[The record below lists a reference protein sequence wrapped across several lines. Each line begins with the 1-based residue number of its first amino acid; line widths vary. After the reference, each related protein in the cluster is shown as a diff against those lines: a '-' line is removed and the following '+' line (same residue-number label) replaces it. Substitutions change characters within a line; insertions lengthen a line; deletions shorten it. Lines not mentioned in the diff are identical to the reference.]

1 MSFMRS
7 LLALCALG
15 LCSLAGHAQTTPAVS
30 TIVAF
35 SLSNPVGNVVKGPD
49 GALYGTALPVT
60 SIAGGLVWRSTA
72 DGSDVRTL
80 YQFTADDAIAPG
92 AGLTLASDS
101 LLYGTT
107 RFGKPADVTGTG
119 TVFRIAPNG
128 TGFQIIFRFAAT
140 TGSNELLSPKNTNGA
155 YPESELTEGNDG
167 YLYGV
172 ATAGG
177 PEGTGA
183 VFKLSKDGTDF
194 QLLKSFGALIRTLTG
209 FGGAEGT
216 VVADPTNASNRVARV
231 VKSATA
237 ELSAGVTVSTG
248 ANSTVGT
255 IPFTA
260 TSTRMTVRVYSPR
273 AGIPVR
279 LKVEDAA
286 DSTRSVETEALT
298 TLVNT
303 WETLTFDFANQ
314 VAGTA
319 ALNLAYTYNKASI
332 FFDYGKTGAAGG
344 SGTFYFDDV
353 LFDTSGGGGSSSFT
367 PITFDSSTVTYTL
380 TGFGGATAAVVA
392 DPDPTN
398 AANIVARVVKSATAE
413 LSAGVTVSTAP
424 NNTVGTIPFTATSTR
439 MTARVYSPRAGIPV
453 RLKVEDAADPTRSV
467 ETEALTTLV
476 NTWETLTFDFANQVA
491 GTAAL
496 NLAYTYNRLSIFFD
510 YGKTGAAGGSGTFY
524 FDDVLFDASGGGSS
538 FEPITFALACGPT
551 LTVDGAGPAGPLV
564 LGDDG
569 LFYGTTTTGGPDG
582 CGAVFRIGFDGAG
595 FQVLRH
601 FSAATADA
609 TTGLP
614 ENADGATPIG
624 GLIDGGDGVF
634 YGTATQGGTEGR
646 GVVYSITPAGVFNVL
661 HVFNNANGSRPL
673 AELLLGSDGKLYG
686 TTTAG
691 GVNSEGTTTSF
702 GTIFSIGRDGTG
714 FTRLYSFDGAQG
726 SAPGSQ
732 LLQLSSGVFVG
743 LTNSSGSCG
752 YGTLFRYSQAGDTV
766 DGNRRCGRS
775 NNNNNGGGT
784 AGLGLL
790 ALLGALALG
799 RRRRHG

>member
-1 MSFMRS
+1 MRS
-7 LLALCALG
+7 LMALCALG
-15 LCSLAGHAQTTPAVS
+15 FCSLSGHAQTTPAVS
-30 TIVAF
+30 TVVAF
-35 SLSNPVGNVVKGPD
+35 SLSNPVGNLVKGPD
-49 GALYGTALPVT
+49 GALYGTALPISGV
-60 SIAGGLVWRSTA
+60 AGGLVWRSTI

-80 YQFTADDAIAPG
+80 YQLTADDAISPG
-92 AGLTLASDS
+92 SGLMLASDG

-107 RFGKPADVTGTG
+107 RFGKGNDITGTG
-119 TVFRIAPNG
+119 TVFRIAPDG
-128 TGFQIIFRFAAT
+128 TRFQIIFRFAAT
-140 TGSNELLSPKNTNGA
+140 TSSNVLLSPKNTNGA
-155 YPESELTEGNDG
+155 YPEAELTEGVDG
-167 YLYGV
+167 YLYGT
-172 ATAGG
+172 ATTGG
-177 PEGTGA
+177 PEGTGT

-194 QLLKSFGALIRTLTG
+194 QLLKSFGAAIRTLTG
-209 FGGAEGT
+209 FGGAEDARL
-216 VVADPTNASNRVARV
+216 VADPTNAANIVARV

-237 ELSAGVTVSTG
+237 ESSAGVTVSTG
-248 ANSTVGT
+248 ANNTVGT
-255 IPFTA
+255 IPFTT

-286 DSTRSVETEALT
+286 E
-298 TLVNT
+298 
-303 WETLTFDFANQ
+303 
-314 VAGTA
+314 
-319 ALNLAYTYNKASI
+319 
-332 FFDYGKTGAAGG
+332 
-344 SGTFYFDDV
+344 
-353 LFDTSGGGGSSSFT
+353 
-367 PITFDSSTVTYTL
+367 
-380 TGFGGATAAVVA
+380 
-392 DPDPTN
+392 
-398 AANIVARVVKSATAE
+398 
-413 LSAGVTVSTAP
+413 
-424 NNTVGTIPFTATSTR
+424 
-439 MTARVYSPRAGIPV
+439 
-453 RLKVEDAADPTRSV
+453 PTRSV

-582 CGAVFRIGFDGAG
+582 CGAIFRIGFDGSG

-601 FSAATADA
+601 FSAATVDA

-646 GVVYSITPAGVFNVL
+646 GVVYSITPAGVFTVL
-661 HVFNNANGSRPL
+661 HVFNNANGARPL
-673 AELLLGSDGKLYG
+673 AELLLGTDGKLYG
-686 TTTAG
+686 TTAAG
-691 GVNSEGTTTSF
+691 GVNSTGTTTSF
-702 GTIFSIGRDGTG
+702 GTMFSIGRDGTG
-714 FTRLYSFDGAQG
+714 FTRLYSFDGSQG
-726 SAPGSQ
+726 SGPGSQ

-743 LTNSSGSCG
+743 LTGSSGSCG

-766 DGNRRCGRS
+766 EGNRRCGRS
-775 NNNNNGGGT
+775 DNNNGGGT

-799 RRRRHG
+799 RRRRD

>member
-1 MSFMRS
+1 M
-7 LLALCALG
+7 ALCALG
-15 LCSLAGHAQTTPAVS
+15 LCSLAGYAQTTPAVS
-30 TIVAF
+30 TVVAF
-35 SLSNPVGNVVKGPD
+35 SLSNPVGNLVKGPD
-49 GALYGTALPVT
+49 GALYGTALPISGV
-60 SIAGGLVWRSTA
+60 AGGLIWRSTV
-72 DGSDVRTL
+72 DGSNVRTL
-80 YQFTADDAIAPG
+80 YQLTRDDAISPG
-92 AGLTLASDS
+92 AGLMLASDG

-107 RFGKPADVTGTG
+107 RFGKSNDITGTG
-119 TVFRIAPNG
+119 TVFRIAPDG
-128 TGFQIIFRFAAT
+128 TGFQVIFRFAAS
-140 TGSNELLSPKNTNGA
+140 TGSNVLLSPKNANGA
-155 YPESELTEGNDG
+155 YPEAELVEGADG
-167 YLYGV
+167 YLYGT
-172 ATAGG
+172 ATTGG
-177 PEGTGA
+177 PEGTGT
-183 VFKLSKDGTDF
+183 VFKLSKDGNDF
-194 QLLKSFGALIRTLTG
+194 QLLKSFGAVIRTLAG
-209 FGGAEGT
+209 FGGAEAS
-216 VVADPTNASNRVARV
+216 VAADPTNASNKVARV
-231 VKSATA
+231 EKSATA

-248 ANSTVGT
+248 ANNTVGT

-286 DSTRSVETEALT
+286 DATRSVQTEAFT
-298 TLVNT
+298 TKINT
-303 WETLTFDFANQ
+303 WETLTFDFVNQ

-319 ALNLAYTYNKASI
+319 ALNLAYTYNRLSI

-353 LFDTSGGGGSSSFT
+353 LFDTSGGGSSFT
-367 PITFDSSTVTYTL
+367 PITFDSAAVTYTL
-380 TGFGGATAAVVA
+380 TGFGGAAASVVA

-413 LSAGVTVSTAP
+413 SSAGVTVSTGA

-439 MTARVYSPRAGIPV
+439 MTVRVYSPRAGIPV
-453 RLKVEDAADPTRSV
+453 RLKVEDAADATHSV
-467 ETEALTTLV
+467 ETEALTTKV

-538 FEPITFALACGPT
+538 FEPITFSLACGST

-582 CGAVFRIGFDGAG
+582 CGAIFRIGFDGSG

-601 FSAATADA
+601 FSASTADA

-646 GVVYSITPAGVFNVL
+646 GVLYSITPAGVFNVL
-661 HVFNNANGSRPL
+661 HAFNNANGSRPL

-691 GVNSEGTTTSF
+691 GVNSTGTTTSF
-702 GTIFSIGRDGTG
+702 GTMFSISRDGTG
-714 FTRLYSFDGAQG
+714 FTRLYSFDGSQG
-726 SAPGSQ
+726 SGPGSQ

-743 LTNSSGSCG
+743 LAGSSGSCG
-752 YGTLFRYSQAGDTV
+752 YGTLFQYSQAGDTV
-766 DGNRRCGRS
+766 SGNRNCGR
-775 NNNNNGGGT
+775 NNNDSGGGS

-790 ALLGALALG
+790 ALLGILALG
-799 RRRRHG
+799 RRRLRG

>member
-1 MSFMRS
+1 M
-7 LLALCALG
+7 
-15 LCSLAGHAQTTPAVS
+15 
-30 TIVAF
+30 VAD
-35 SLSNPVGNVVKGPD
+35 P
-49 GALYGTALPVT
+49 
-60 SIAGGLVWRSTA
+60 
-72 DGSDVRTL
+72 
-80 YQFTADDAIAPG
+80 
-92 AGLTLASDS
+92 
-101 LLYGTT
+101 
-107 RFGKPADVTGTG
+107 
-119 TVFRIAPNG
+119 
-128 TGFQIIFRFAAT
+128 
-140 TGSNELLSPKNTNGA
+140 
-155 YPESELTEGNDG
+155 
-167 YLYGV
+167 
-172 ATAGG
+172 
-177 PEGTGA
+177 
-183 VFKLSKDGTDF
+183 
-194 QLLKSFGALIRTLTG
+194 
-209 FGGAEGT
+209 
-216 VVADPTNASNRVARV
+216 DPTNAANIVARV

-248 ANSTVGT
+248 ANNTVGT

-286 DSTRSVETEALT
+286 D
-298 TLVNT
+298 
-303 WETLTFDFANQ
+303 
-314 VAGTA
+314 
-319 ALNLAYTYNKASI
+319 
-332 FFDYGKTGAAGG
+332 
-344 SGTFYFDDV
+344 
-353 LFDTSGGGGSSSFT
+353 
-367 PITFDSSTVTYTL
+367 
-380 TGFGGATAAVVA
+380 
-392 DPDPTN
+392 
-398 AANIVARVVKSATAE
+398 
-413 LSAGVTVSTAP
+413 
-424 NNTVGTIPFTATSTR
+424 
-439 MTARVYSPRAGIPV
+439 
-453 RLKVEDAADPTRSV
+453 PTRSV
-467 ETEALTTLV
+467 ETEALTTKV

-538 FEPITFALACGPT
+538 FKPITFALACGLT

-569 LFYGTTTTGGPDG
+569 LFYGTTTVGGPDG
-582 CGAVFRIGFDGAG
+582 CGAIFRIGFDGTG
-595 FQVLRH
+595 FEVLRH
-601 FSAATADA
+601 FSAATTDA

-634 YGTATQGGTEGR
+634 YGTTAQGGTEGR

-673 AELLLGSDGKLYG
+673 AELRLGTDGKLYG
-686 TTTAG
+686 TTAAG
-691 GVNSEGTTTSF
+691 GVNSEPAPRPRSARSSRSAATAPASRACTASTA
-702 GTIFSIGRDGTG
+702 
-714 FTRLYSFDGAQG
+714 AQG
-726 SAPGSQ
+726 SGPGSQ

-743 LTNSSGSCG
+743 LSSASGSCG

-775 NNNNNGGGT
+775 DNNDNGGGT

>member
-1 MSFMRS
+1 
-7 LLALCALG
+7 
-15 LCSLAGHAQTTPAVS
+15 
-30 TIVAF
+30 
-35 SLSNPVGNVVKGPD
+35 
-49 GALYGTALPVT
+49 
-60 SIAGGLVWRSTA
+60 
-72 DGSDVRTL
+72 
-80 YQFTADDAIAPG
+80 
-92 AGLTLASDS
+92 
-101 LLYGTT
+101 
-107 RFGKPADVTGTG
+107 
-119 TVFRIAPNG
+119 
-128 TGFQIIFRFAAT
+128 
-140 TGSNELLSPKNTNGA
+140 
-155 YPESELTEGNDG
+155 
-167 YLYGV
+167 
-172 ATAGG
+172 
-177 PEGTGA
+177 
-183 VFKLSKDGTDF
+183 
-194 QLLKSFGALIRTLTG
+194 
-209 FGGAEGT
+209 
-216 VVADPTNASNRVARV
+216 
-231 VKSATA
+231 
-237 ELSAGVTVSTG
+237 LSAGVTVSTG
-248 ANSTVGT
+248 ANNTVGT

-286 DSTRSVETEALT
+286 D
-298 TLVNT
+298 
-303 WETLTFDFANQ
+303 
-314 VAGTA
+314 
-319 ALNLAYTYNKASI
+319 
-332 FFDYGKTGAAGG
+332 
-344 SGTFYFDDV
+344 
-353 LFDTSGGGGSSSFT
+353 
-367 PITFDSSTVTYTL
+367 
-380 TGFGGATAAVVA
+380 
-392 DPDPTN
+392 
-398 AANIVARVVKSATAE
+398 
-413 LSAGVTVSTAP
+413 
-424 NNTVGTIPFTATSTR
+424 
-439 MTARVYSPRAGIPV
+439 
-453 RLKVEDAADPTRSV
+453 PTRSV
-467 ETEALTTLV
+467 ETEALTTKV

-524 FDDVLFDASGGGSS
+524 FDDVLFDTSGGSS
-538 FEPITFALACGPT
+538 SFKPITFALACGQT

-569 LFYGTTTTGGPDG
+569 LFYGTTSAGGPDG
-582 CGAVFRIGFDGAG
+582 CGAVFRIGFDGTG
-595 FQVLRH
+595 FQVLRQ

-634 YGTATQGGTEGR
+634 YGTATQGGSEGR

-673 AELLLGSDGKLYG
+673 AELLLGTDGKLYG
-686 TTTAG
+686 TTNAG
-691 GVNSEGTTTSF
+691 GANSEGTTTSF

-714 FTRLYSFDGAQG
+714 FTRLYSFDGSQG
-726 SAPGSQ
+726 SGPGSK

-775 NNNNNGGGT
+775 DNNNNGGGT